1 MKKIKQCFTACKRLL
16 IKLKN
21 KLPKLPPMKPQTRER
36 LDKTV
41 QFANRFSVLLHI
53 VLACFLTFI
62 IECISRRDLISALRF
77 MDDHTWAYLYNSLII
92 FASLNFVYFFKR
104 RTLFRV
110 VVSGFWLFL
119 GIINGCILAQRVTP
133 FGYTDLKMVTDLLT
147 MQNTNYFTAGQAL
160 IAVVCIVA
168 FVLFCIWL
176 WVKGPKF
183 QGRSNRLLA
192 FLFAA
197 SCFIWV
203 PLTTQ
208 AAQNKDIIASYF
220 SNIAQGY
227 ENYGFVYGFS
237 SSVVDRG
244 MSRPDSYSEKKID
257 EITSSVKTEPT
268 SRPKE
273 EMPNIIV
280 VLLESFIDPSEV
292 KFLEMS
298 DDPIPNFHRL
308 EENFSTGYMTVPV
321 VGAGTANTEFEV
333 LTGMGIQ
340 FFGTGEYPYKTV
352 LKQVDRCESIA
363 SDLSP
368 LGYGTHVVHNNGG
381 NFYSRA
387 NAFAMMG
394 FDTFTSKELMNI
406 REYTPLG
413 SWPTDDILISETL
426 KSMDS
431 TPNQSD
437 LVYTITVQGHGDY
450 PTEKVIKDP
459 EIRVRGAKDEA
470 ANNQWE
476 YYVNEIHEVDKFIG
490 NLTDALAQRDEKT
503 IVVLWGDHLPTM
515 GLEENN
521 MATDNLFQ
529 TKYVTWN
536 NFGLEK
542 KDADLTSYQLL
553 ANLTAQLD
561 IHEGTMFRF
570 HQSRQDTKSY
580 LSDFENLQY
589 DLLYGK
595 RYCYKGEDLYPASDL
610 VMGIDETSIKRTW
623 LASDGKLMIYGENFT
638 PWSKVFINGEKIS
651 TTYVSGN
658 YLKIK
663 TDELSEEEESILV
676 VNQMGSS
683 NTIFRSSNEYTY
695 QPPQTETEEQAEA
708 PQNDGTEPPQPSTE
722 SDDSNGNPSSE
733 SEIEEGDGFIENM
746 DNNEVV
752 NDIKEGKEE
761 PVKQIPP
768 ATAKE

>member
-1 MKKIKQCFTACKRLL
+1 MKKVIHCLSAF
-16 IKLKN
+16 KN
-21 KLPKLPPMKPQTRER
+21 FLAGIRQKLPKLPPMKPETRRR
-36 LDKTV
+36 LDKIIHFV
-41 QFANRFSVLLHI
+41 NRYSI
-53 VLACFLTFI
+53 VFHALLACFLIFV
-62 IECISRRDLISALRF
+62 IECISRRSLFSGITFVRE
-77 MDDHTWAYLYNSLII
+77 HTLAYFYNSLII
-92 FASLNFVYFFKR
+92 FASLTIVYFFR
-104 RTLFRV
+104 RRALVRV
-110 VVSGFWLFL
+110 IISGFWLFL
-119 GIINGCILAQRVTP
+119 GIINGCVLAQRVTP

-147 MQNTNYFTAGQAL
+147 MQSTNYFTAGQAVL
-160 IAVVCIVA
+160 AVVGVIAFIV
-168 FVLFCIWL
+168 FCVWL
-176 WVKGPKF
+176 WAKGPKF
-183 QGRSNRLLA
+183 QGHSNRLLA
-192 FLFAA
+192 FLFVA

-203 PLTTQ
+203 PLTTE

-244 MSRPDSYSEKKID
+244 MSKPEDYSEEKIE
-257 EITSSVKTEPT
+257 EIEDSVKTEET
-268 SRPKE
+268 SRSTE
-273 EMPNIIV
+273 DMPNIVV

-292 KFLEMS
+292 NFLETS
-298 DDPIPNFHRL
+298 SDPIPNFHNL
-308 EENFSTGYMTVPV
+308 EQNYSTGYMTVPV

-352 LKQVDRCESIA
+352 LKEIDNCESIA
-363 SDLSP
+363 SNLSK

-387 NAFAMMG
+387 NAFKLMG

-406 REYTPLG
+406 TEYTPLG
-413 SWPTDDILISETL
+413 SWPTDDILIDETI

-431 TPNQSD
+431 TPDQSD

-450 PTEKVIKDP
+450 PTEKILENP
-459 EIRVRGAKDEA
+459 EIQVSGAEDEA

-476 YYVNEIHEVDKFIG
+476 YYVNMIHEVDKFIG
-490 NLTDALAQRDEKT
+490 NLTEALAQRDEDT
-503 IVVLWGDHLPTM
+503 ILVLWGDHLPTM
-515 GLEENN
+515 GLEESD
-521 MATDNLFQ
+521 MATGDLFK

-542 KDADLTSYQLL
+542 EDANLTAYQLL
-553 ANLTAQLD
+553 ADLTDKLD

-570 HQSRQDTKSY
+570 HQSQQNSDTY
-580 LSDFENLQY
+580 IQDFENLQY
-589 DLLYGK
+589 DILYGK
-595 RYCYKGEDLYPASDL
+595 RYCYDGEDPYPASDL

-623 LASDGKLMIYGENFT
+623 LSTDGKLMIYGENFT
-638 PWSKVFINGEKIS
+638 PWSKVFINGNKVS

-663 TDELSEEEESILV
+663 TDDLEDGDILV

-683 NTIFRSSNEYTY
+683 NTIFRSSNEYVYTSAGAASD
-695 QPPQTETEEQAEA
+695 TEQQEDTKTPAVTDE
-708 PQNDGTEPPQPSTE
+708 DTTSTPNE
-722 SDDSNGNPSSE
+722 SDIEDQE
-733 SEIEEGDGFIENM
+733 SLIDNMDENDVVTEIEEGT
-746 DNNEVV
+746 
-752 NDIKEGKEE
+752 EE
-761 PVKQIPP
+761 PVTQIPP